1 MSKLDYLSLS
11 DIEDALGFIPSDDRD
26 LWVKMGMALYD
37 EYGETAFNAWDSWSQ
52 FSPKYDARIAETTWK
67 SISRSSGS
75 GKNATIASVIYE
87 AKQRGWKPAKS
98 APPDP
103 AVLKAH
109 ADERERRRVEAQRV
123 ASELAAKAAAKA
135 AEIWAMAKPYPADGT
150 APHGYLRSKAVGAHG
165 IRHLDSVALDY
176 IDTDTGEIKTY
187 TVKDALVIPAWQD
200 SKTLGSVQII
210 TADGKK
216 RFLLDGAMAGG
227 YSKIGTIKLDTPVI
241 AIAEGYATGATV
253 YEATGIPVV
262 LAFNAGN
269 IAAVAAKMRKALPNV
284 RIIYAA
290 DNDHKTTGNPGLTA
304 AKKSSEANPGDIVF
318 PEFLPDADGSDWNDY
333 AKLNGIDAVRTCF
346 MPPKEPP
353 PRDKIKPE
361 VSPPQPENKKRPKEP
376 EYSDDLMIYSSMPM
390 KTAELFMEKLP
401 EGRIMHWRGEF
412 YSWDGMRYVV
422 RDKVFVQQLLYN
434 FTAKCFTLKVNLKT
448 GDSEVVQF
456 SPKRNAIED
465 IEHAMRAVSYTDIP
479 EPQCWIEKHDG
490 DPPANEIIA
499 FRNGFLHWPTRT
511 LLPST
516 DRLFVTSA
524 LDFEYN
530 PHAAS
535 PDRWTKFLHDL
546 WPDDPESISALADM
560 FGYLLTDD
568 TSQQKMFMFIGPPRS
583 GKGTILR
590 VLESLVG
597 YSNRV
602 SPSLAS
608 IGTQFGLQPLIGKR
622 LAMISD
628 ARLSGRADQQP
639 IVENMLR
646 ISGEDALSIDRK
658 NISAWTGKLPTR
670 FVLASNELP
679 AFSDASAALANRFII
694 FKFTQS
700 FLGREDMS
708 LTGKLLQEL
717 PSIVLWA
724 LDGLERL
731 QERGH
736 LIRPAS
742 ADDLSED
749 MIEQTSP
756 IRSFVSDRCLVGSSY
771 NCDRDE
777 LYKEWKEWCVDQG
790 RDHPGT
796 KVHFGK
802 QLGAAFPEI
811 KRSQPRV
818 SGTGKNDDY
827 PVPRA
832 RLNLYEGIRIRSM
845 FDS

>member
-11 DIEDALGFIPSDDRD
+11 DIEDALGFIPSDDRE

-52 FSPKYDARIAETTWK
+52 FSPSYNSKAAATTWK
-67 SISRSSGS
+67 SLSRSSGS

-98 APPDP
+98 EPPDP
-103 AVLKAH
+103 EVLARH
-109 ADERERRRVEAQRV
+109 QREREHRRLEAERVSA
-123 ASELAAKAAAKA
+123 ELAAKAAAKA
-135 AEIWAMAKPYPADGT
+135 TAIWDAAERTDAS
-150 APHGYLRSKAVGAHG
+150 HGYLVAKNVGAHG
-165 IRHLDSVALDY
+165 IRRADAVALDY
-176 IDTDTGEIKTY
+176 IDNDTGQLKTY

-200 SKTLGSVQII
+200 ARTLGSLQII

-227 YSKIGTIKLDTPVI
+227 YAKIGNFSHDTEVLV
-241 AIAEGYATGATV
+241 IAEGYATGATV
-253 YEATGIPVV
+253 YEATSLPVV

-269 IAAVAAKMRKALPNV
+269 ISAVAAKMRKALPKV
-284 RIIYAA
+284 KIIYAA
-290 DNDHKTTGNPGLTA
+290 DNDANTPGNPGLTA
-304 AKKSSEANPGDIVF
+304 AKKAAEAHGGRVVY
-318 PEFLPDADGSDWNDY
+318 PEFDVGGDHTDWNDF
-333 AKLNGIDAVRTCF
+333 AKLYGSQLVNACF
-346 MPPKEPP
+346 LDTDTRPP
-353 PRDKIKPE
+353 PLDKKPE
-361 VSPPQPENKKRPKEP
+361 PKPTPQPESKKRPPEP

-422 RDKVFVQQLLYN
+422 RDKVFIQQLLYH
-434 FTAKCFTLKVNLKT
+434 FTAKCFTLKVNPKT

-524 LDFEYN
+524 LDFDYN
-530 PHAAS
+530 PRAAA

-845 FDS
+845 FDN

>member
-1 MSKLDYLSLS
+1 MSKIEYLSLS
-11 DIEDALGFIPSDDRD
+11 DIEDALGYIPSDDRD
-26 LWVKMGMALYD
+26 LWVKIGMALYD
-37 EYGETAFNAWDSWSQ
+37 EYGESAFNAWDAWSQ
-52 FSPKYDARIAETTWK
+52 FSPSYNAKAAASTWK
-67 SISRSSGS
+67 SISRASGT

-87 AKQRGWKPAKS
+87 AKQRGWKPAKA

-103 AVLKAH
+103 AVLARH
-109 ADERERRRVEAQRV
+109 AKEREQRRLEAERV
-123 ASELAAKAAAKA
+123 AAELSARAAAKA
-135 AEIWAMAKPYPADGT
+135 AEIWAAASPAD
-150 APHGYLRSKAVGAHG
+150 ASHGYLVSKGVGAHG
-165 IRHLDSVALDY
+165 VRWAESLSLDY
-176 IDTDTGEIKTY
+176 IDSETGEIKAY
-187 TVKDALVIPAWQD
+187 TVKVALIIAAWQD
-200 SKTLGSVQII
+200 ARTLGSLQII

-227 YSKIGTIKLDTPVI
+227 YSKIGPIKADTPVI

-269 IAAVAAKMRKALPNV
+269 ISAVAAKMRKALPNV
-284 RIIYAA
+284 QIIYAA
-290 DNDHKTTGNPGLTA
+290 DNDAKTPGNPGITA
-304 AKKSSEANPGDIVF
+304 AQKAANAHGGRVVW
-318 PEFLPDADGSDWNDY
+318 PEFDTDSDATDWNDY
-333 AKLNGIDAVRTCF
+333 ANMYGLDAVKACF
-346 MPPKEPP
+346 QRRP
-353 PRDKIKPE
+353 
-361 VSPPQPENKKRPKEP
+361 SPPTPDKTSEP
-376 EYSDDLMIYSSMPM
+376 EPTPQPAKKNKPQAADFSDDMMIYSAMPM
-390 KTAELFMEKLP
+390 KTAELFMDKLP
-401 EGRIMHWRGEF
+401 DGRIMHWRGEF
-412 YSWDGMRYVV
+412 YSWDGTRYVV
-422 RDKVFVQQLLYN
+422 RDKVYIQQQLYN
-434 FTAKCFTLKVNLKT
+434 FTATCYTLKVNPKT

-465 IEHAMRAVSYTDIP
+465 IEHAMRAVSYMDIP
-479 EPQCWIEKHDG
+479 EPQCWIERLPD
-490 DPPANEIIA
+490 DPPAGEIIA
-499 FRNGFLHWPTRT
+499 FRNGFLHWPTRR

-524 LDFEYN
+524 LDFDFN
-530 PHAAS
+530 PKAN
-535 PDRWTKFLHDL
+535 PPENWLKFLDAL
-546 WPDDPESISALADM
+546 WPDDPESIMALADM

-708 LTGKLLQEL
+708 LTGKLLNEL

-731 QERGH
+731 MERGH
-736 LIRPAS
+736 LVRPSS
-742 ADDLSED
+742 ADEISED
-749 MIEQTSP
+749 LVEQTSP
-756 IRSFVSDRCLVGSSY
+756 IRSFVADKCKIGDSEFV
-771 NCDRDE
+771 DRDE
-777 LYKEWKEWCVDQG
+777 LYKAYRTWCEEQG
-790 RDHPGT
+790 REHPGT
-796 KVHFGK
+796 KIHFGR
-802 QLGAAFPEI
+802 QISAAFPTV
-811 KRSQPRV
+811 KRSQPRENGTRKNMY
-818 SGTGKNDDY
+818 SGLGLKG
-827 PVPRA
+827 
-832 RLNLYEGIRIRSM
+832 LYD
-845 FDS
+845 FD